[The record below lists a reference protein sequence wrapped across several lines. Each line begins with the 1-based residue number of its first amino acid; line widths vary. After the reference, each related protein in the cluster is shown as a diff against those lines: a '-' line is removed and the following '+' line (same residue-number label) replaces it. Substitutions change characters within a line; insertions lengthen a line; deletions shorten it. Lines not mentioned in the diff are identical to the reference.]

1 MWLDEFKIAL
11 VTKDIQKL
19 ETLLENIPTL
29 QSQEEIQQALFLLQQ
44 ATQLIEQLKTK
55 TKKKMDLLQKNRSF
69 FTTSIPDQKID
80 LIS

>member
-11 VTKDIQKL
+11 VAKDIQKL

-55 TKKKMDLLQKNRSF
+55 TKKEMDLLQKNRSF